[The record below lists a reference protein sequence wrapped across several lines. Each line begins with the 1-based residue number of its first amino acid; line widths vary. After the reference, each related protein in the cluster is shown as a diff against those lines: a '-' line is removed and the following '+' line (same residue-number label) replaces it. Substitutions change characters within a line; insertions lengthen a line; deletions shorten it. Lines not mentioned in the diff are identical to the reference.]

1 MANKKSS
8 LYEKEDGMFVC
19 TGVSV
24 ADLFKGVFDG
34 VHEAPGVDDIGAS
47 GIGFECGSLGEP
59 WLDQFG

>member
-1 MANKKSS
+1 M
-8 LYEKEDGMFVC
+8 
-19 TGVSV
+19 SV